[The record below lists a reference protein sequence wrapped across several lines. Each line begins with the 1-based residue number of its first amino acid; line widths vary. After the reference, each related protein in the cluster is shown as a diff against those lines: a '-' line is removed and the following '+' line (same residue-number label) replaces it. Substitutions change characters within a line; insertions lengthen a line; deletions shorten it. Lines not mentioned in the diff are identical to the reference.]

1 MDLFL
6 LLIIILQQTLFLR
19 TPLRDACVPTSSPR
33 CGAVS
38 DGHVCARGWVLP
50 TAAQCPSAPAKWHL
64 CQEQPA
70 SSRNLQAFHK
80 PNSCLPYF
88 SFMCHPQDLI
98 YELKAVAYF
107 FSRSELSSRKQDD
120 ALKRIVPHGPPVRS
134 TRAEVPGPRLAQRF
148 LGKLRPGP
156 HHLSLCTWEP
166 RGRWTPACV
175 CCFAASLSTAVW
187 SSGTTVFILPSSSC
201 FHQGNRLLAILDVS
215 C

>member
-1 MDLFL
+1 M
-6 LLIIILQQTLFLR
+6 
-19 TPLRDACVPTSSPR
+19 PTSSPR

-50 TAAQCPSAPAKWHL
+50 TAAQRPSAPAKWHL

-80 PNSCLPYF
+80 PNRCLLYF
-88 SFMCHPQDLI
+88 SFTCHPQDLI
-98 YELKAVAYF
+98 YELKAVAYS

-120 ALKRIVPHGPPVRS
+120 AHKRIVLHWPQVRS

-148 LGKLRPGP
+148 LGKLWPGPGPGP
-156 HHLSLCTWEP
+156 HRRSLCTWEP
-166 RGRWTPACV
+166 RGRCTPACV
-175 CCFAASLSTAVW
+175 WCFAASLSTTVC
-187 SSGTTVFILPSSSC
+187 SSVTTVFILPSSSC
-201 FHQGNRLLAILDVS
+201 FHQGNWLLAIVDVS